1 MESVALGVVV
11 ALAASALFNAGLL
24 IEARRTRAIPPEE
37 ASGAIALLRRLVK
50 DRVWLFGVSLDVL
63 ALPLHAVALLL
74 APVTVVQPTL
84 AAGLLILLA
93 AGRRS
98 GHAATRREVGGVL
111 AVIAGVTGVALL
123 APERSAEDGGLLA
136 LGLTLGVL
144 GLVIAATA
152 LLGLRR
158 GLGAGSSSAAAMIAA
173 GLAYALS
180 SVELKLMSNE
190 LSAGAWAAALAWLL
204 AVVLTDGFGLTREM
218 QSLQRRPAT
227 QVGPMIFALPVIVP
241 VLLAPFLF
249 GEDWAATPGHGLPLG
264 LSVLATAAGAA
275 VLAGSPMVAAA
286 TPSAS
291 ADPGASL
298 R

>member
-1 MESVALGVVV
+1 MESVALGVIV
-11 ALAASALFNAGLL
+11 ALAASALFNTGLL
-24 IEARRTRAIPPEE
+24 IEARRTRLISPEE
-37 ASGAIALLRRLVK
+37 ASGAIALFRRLVK
-50 DRVWLFGVSLDVL
+50 DRMWLFGVSLDVI

-98 GHAATRREVGGVL
+98 GHAATRREAGGVL

-123 APERSAEDGGLLA
+123 APERTAEDGGVLA

-144 GLVIAATA
+144 GVVIAATA
-152 LLGLRR
+152 LVARRR
-158 GLGAGSSSAAAMIAA
+158 GLGPGASSAAAMIAA

-190 LSAGAWAAALAWLL
+190 LAASAWLAALGWLA
-204 AVVLTDGFGLTREM
+204 AVVLTDGFGLAREM

-227 QVGPMIFALPVIVP
+227 QVGPMIFVLPVIVP
-241 VLLAPFLF
+241 VLLAPLLF
-249 GEDWAATPGHGLPLG
+249 GEDWAATPGGGLPPG
-264 LSVLATAAGAA
+264 LSVLAAATGAA

-286 TPSAS
+286 TPSAT
-291 ADPGASL
+291 

>member
-1 MESVALGVVV
+1 MESVALGVIV
-11 ALAASALFNAGLL
+11 ALIASALFNTGLL
-24 IEARRTRAIPPEE
+24 IEARRTRVIAPDET
-37 ASGAIALLRRLVK
+37 SGAIALFRRLIK
-50 DRVWLFGVSLDVL
+50 DRMWLFGVFLDVL

-93 AGRRS
+93 AGKRS
-98 GHAATRREVGGVL
+98 GHAATRREAGGVL

-123 APERSAEDGGLLA
+123 APERTAEDGGVLA

-144 GLVIAATA
+144 GVVIAATA
-152 LLGLRR
+152 LLARRR
-158 GLGAGSSSAAAMIAA
+158 GLGPGPRSAAAMVAA

-190 LSAGAWAAALAWLL
+190 LAASAWLAALGWFA
-204 AVVLTDGFGLTREM
+204 AVVLTDGFGLGREM

-227 QVGPMIFALPVIVP
+227 QVGPMIFVLPVIIP

-249 GEDWAATPGHGLPLG
+249 GEDWGATPGGGLPLV
-264 LSVLATAAGAA
+264 LSVLAATAGAA
-275 VLAGSPMVAAA
+275 VLAGSPMLAAA
-286 TPSAS
+286 TPSAK
-291 ADPGASL
+291 